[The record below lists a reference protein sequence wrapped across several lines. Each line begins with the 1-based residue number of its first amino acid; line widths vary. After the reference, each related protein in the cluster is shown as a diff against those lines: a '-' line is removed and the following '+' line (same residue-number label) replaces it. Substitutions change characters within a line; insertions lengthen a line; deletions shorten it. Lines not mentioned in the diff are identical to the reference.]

1 MRDTSLTTTPEGS
14 TSRAVLVLDDEP
26 NVLAGLRRALRKE
39 PYELLCASAADAAFD
54 ILHSRAVDI
63 VISDQ
68 DMPGMTGTVFLTK
81 VRQLYPETTRFMLTG
96 QATLD
101 VALQAINDN
110 AVSQFF
116 TKPCDHATLA
126 QSIREALEQKEAERA
141 LAQARQQ
148 EVELKDR
155 LLSHVSHELRS
166 PLTAI
171 YQFVTLLL
179 DGLAGEMTPQQQEY
193 LSIVLRNVKQL
204 QAMVQDLLD
213 CSRTDSGQL
222 HLDLQWHSIAP
233 LVEETLSTLKPVAA
247 AKSIDLIATLPEDLP
262 PVYVDPVRLQ
272 QVLRNL
278 LENGIKFT
286 PPSGRISVGA
296 HYPADDPDVLCL
308 TVTDTGCGIRPED
321 TTRIFER
328 LSQATNTIDADRQGL
343 GLGLYI
349 CREIITRH
357 GGRIWVDSQVGQGST
372 FYVTVPLRTTDHPQL
387 VCTGGKPDAGS

>member
-1 MRDTSLTTTPEGS
+1 MGDASLQTTPEAP
-14 TSRAVLVLDDEP
+14 TPRAVLVLDDEP

-39 PYELLCASAADAAFD
+39 PYDLLCASAADAAFD

-81 VRQLYPETTRFMLTG
+81 VRQLYPETIRFMLTG

-126 QSIREALEQKEAERA
+126 QNIREALEQKEAERT
-141 LAQARQQ
+141 LEQTRQQ
-148 EVELKDR
+148 ELELKDR

-179 DGLAGEMTPQQQEY
+179 DGLAGELTSQQQEY
-193 LSIVLRNVKQL
+193 LSIVLRNVNQL

-222 HLDLQWHSIAP
+222 HLDLQWHSIVP
-233 LVEETLSTLKPVAA
+233 LVEETLSTLKPTAA
-247 AKSIDLIATLPEDLP
+247 AKNIDLIATLPEPLP
-262 PVYVDPVRLQ
+262 QVYADPVRLQ

-278 LENGIKFT
+278 LENSIKFT
-286 PPSGRISVGA
+286 PPSGSIAVGA
-296 HYPADDPDVLCL
+296 HCPADDPDVLCL

-328 LSQATNTIDADRQGL
+328 LSQATDTIDENRQGL
-343 GLGLYI
+343 GLGLYL
-349 CREIITRH
+349 CRELITRH

-372 FYVTVPLRTTDHPQL
+372 FYVAVPLRTHNHP
-387 VCTGGKPDAGS
+387 

>member
-1 MRDTSLTTTPEGS
+1 MPDASLTATLLDAPA
-14 TSRAVLVLDDEP
+14 SRAVLVLDDEP
-26 NVLAGLRRALRKE
+26 NILAGLRRALHKE
-39 PYELLCASAADAAFD
+39 PYDLLCASSADAAFD
-54 ILHSRAVDI
+54 MLHSRAIDV

-81 VRQLYPETTRFMLTG
+81 VRQLYPDTIRFMLTG
-96 QATLD
+96 QATLE

-126 QSIREALEQKEAERA
+126 QSIREALEQQEGART
-141 LAQARQQ
+141 LQQARQQ

-179 DGLAGEMTPQQQEY
+179 DGLAGELTSQQQEY
-193 LSIVLRNVKQL
+193 LSIVLRNVNQL

-222 HLDLQWHSIAP
+222 RLNLQWSSIVP
-233 LVEETLSTLKPVAA
+233 LVDETLRTLKPVAA
-247 AKSIDLIATLPEDLP
+247 AKSIDLSATLPEPLP
-262 PVYVDPVRLQ
+262 QVYVDPIRLQ

-278 LENGIKFT
+278 IENGIKFT
-286 PPSGRISVGA
+286 PPFGSIAVGA
-296 HYPADDPDVLCL
+296 HCPVDDPDVLCL

-328 LSQATNTIDADRQGL
+328 LSQATNKIDADRQGL
-343 GLGLYI
+343 GLGLYL
-349 CREIITRH
+349 CRELITRH

-372 FYVTVPLRTTDHPQL
+372 FYVTLPLQATDHP
-387 VCTGGKPDAGS
+387 